1 MNSDT
6 IFALIDKLRE
16 TRTLSDE
23 ELRKLYFTRSPETN
37 AYLYSQADAVR
48 RESYGNK
55 VYLRGLI
62 EISNICKNDC
72 IASDGDFDCFIFY
85 SQYLIENTLSGSGS
99 G

>member
-72 IASDGDFDCFIFY
+72 YYCGIRRSNENAVRYRLNFDESDD
-85 SQYLIENTLSGSGS
+85 LL
-99 G
+99 